1 MKSAW
6 PGLAILLLLPV
17 NSVFA
22 RPPQPQQYHEEDPS
36 NVADAARRARD
47 QKKEQSKS
55 AKVWD
60 NDSIPK
66 TPGAVSV
73 VGQTPAAAEG
83 DESAAGGGAK
93 EAGTK
98 DAAKDATS
106 GAEGADNA
114 AKPANESGS
123 ATPAP
128 AAATEAGGG
137 AASAG
142 AADEKAKG
150 SEASA
155 EVAAIQ
161 SDLAAAKA
169 QLQTVKADLD
179 ILQRK
184 FNLDSQT
191 YYGKPDYAADREG
204 AATIDAEKGQV
215 EAKQQE
221 AADAQMKVDQ
231 LEAKLSNTR

>member
-73 VGQTPAAAEG
+73 VGQAPAAAEG
-83 DESAAGGGAK
+83 DDSAAGAGAK
-93 EAGTK
+93 DAGTK
-98 DAAKDATS
+98 DAAKDATP
-106 GAEGADNA
+106 GAEGADKA

-128 AAATEAGGG
+128 AATSEASGG

-142 AADEKAKG
+142 TADEKAKG
-150 SEASA
+150 GEASA

-215 EAKQQE
+215 DAKQQE
-221 AADAQMKVDQ
+221 VADAQMKVDQ
-231 LEAKLSNTR
+231 LEAKLSNAR

>member
-47 QKKEQSKS
+47 QKKEQSKP

-60 NDSIPK
+60 NDTIPK

-73 VGQTPAAAEG
+73 IGPAPAAAEG
-83 DESAAGGGAK
+83 DDAAAGA
-93 EAGTK
+93 
-98 DAAKDATS
+98 DAKDADASAKAATA

-114 AKPANESGS
+114 GKPANEGASG
-123 ATPAP
+123 TPAP
-128 AAATEAGGG
+128 AATTEAGG
-137 AASAG
+137 AG
-142 AADEKAKG
+142 AATDEKAKSG
-150 SEASA
+150 EASA

-169 QLQTVKADLD
+169 QLQTAKADLD

-191 YYGKPDYAADREG
+191 YYGKPDYAADKEG
-204 AATIDAEKGQV
+204 AATIDAERGQV

-221 AADAQMKVDQ
+221 VADAQMKVDQ
-231 LEAKLSNTR
+231 LEAKLSNAR

>member
-55 AKVWD
+55 TKVWD

-73 VGQTPAAAEG
+73 VGQAPAAAEG
-83 DESAAGGGAK
+83 DDSAAG
-93 EAGTK
+93 AGTK
-98 DAAKDATS
+98 DAAKDATP

-128 AAATEAGGG
+128 AATSEAGGG

-150 SEASA
+150 GEASP

-161 SDLAAAKA
+161 SDIAAAKA
-169 QLQTVKADLD
+169 QLQTAKADLD

-204 AATIDAEKGQV
+204 GATIDAEKGQV
-215 EAKQQE
+215 DAKQQE
-221 AADAQMKVDQ
+221 VADAQMKVDQ
-231 LEAKLSNTR
+231 LEAKLSNAR

>member
-73 VGQTPAAAEG
+73 VGQAPAAAEG
-83 DESAAGGGAK
+83 DDSAAGAGA
-93 EAGTK
+93 K
-98 DAAKDATS
+98 DAAKDATP
-106 GAEGADNA
+106 GAEGADKA

-128 AAATEAGGG
+128 AATSDAGGG

-142 AADEKAKG
+142 ASDEKAKG
-150 SEASA
+150 GEASA

-215 EAKQQE
+215 DAKQQE
-221 AADAQMKVDQ
+221 VADAQMKVDQ
-231 LEAKLSNTR
+231 LEAKLSNAR

>member
-66 TPGAVSV
+66 TPGAVSI

-83 DESAAGGGAK
+83 DDSAAGAGA
-93 EAGTK
+93 K
-98 DAAKDATS
+98 DAAKDATP
-106 GAEGADNA
+106 GAEGADKA

-128 AAATEAGGG
+128 AATSDAGGG

-142 AADEKAKG
+142 ASDEKAKG
-150 SEASA
+150 GEASA

-204 AATIDAEKGQV
+204 GATIDAEKGQV
-215 EAKQQE
+215 DAKQQE
-221 AADAQMKVDQ
+221 VADAQMKVDQ
-231 LEAKLSNTR
+231 LEAKLSNAR

>member
-22 RPPQPQQYHEEDPS
+22 RPAQPQQYHEEDPS

-55 AKVWD
+55 GKVWD
-60 NDSIPK
+60 NDTIPK
-66 TPGAVSV
+66 TPGGVSV

-83 DESAAGGGAK
+83 DDSAAGAD
-93 EAGTK
+93 AK
-98 DAAKDATS
+98 DAAKKAPAGS
-106 GAEGADNA
+106 EGADNA
-114 AKPANESGS
+114 AKPASESGS
-123 ATPAP
+123 ATAPPAGATETGSAA
-128 AAATEAGGG
+128 AAAT
-137 AASAG
+137 
-142 AADEKAKG
+142 DDRAKG
-150 SEASA
+150 GEVSA

-161 SDLAAAKA
+161 SDLAAAKE
-169 QLQTVKADLD
+169 QLQTAKADLD

-191 YYGKPDYAADREG
+191 YYGKPDYASDREG
-204 AATIDAEKGQV
+204 AAAIDAEKGQV

-221 AADAQMKVDQ
+221 VADAQMKVDQ
-231 LEAKLSNTR
+231 LEAKLSNAR

>member
-47 QKKEQSKS
+47 QKKEQSKP

-60 NDSIPK
+60 NDTIPK

-73 VGQTPAAAEG
+73 IGPAPAAVEG
-83 DESAAGGGAK
+83 DDAAAGA
-93 EAGTK
+93 
-98 DAAKDATS
+98 DAKDADASAKAATA

-114 AKPANESGS
+114 GKPANEGASG
-123 ATPAP
+123 TPAP
-128 AAATEAGGG
+128 AATTEAGGAG
-137 AASAG
+137 A
-142 AADEKAKG
+142 AADEKAKSG
-150 SEASA
+150 EASA

-169 QLQTVKADLD
+169 QLQTAKADLD

-191 YYGKPDYAADREG
+191 YYGKPDYAADKEG
-204 AATIDAEKGQV
+204 AASIDAERGQV

-221 AADAQMKVDQ
+221 VADAQMKVDQ
-231 LEAKLSNTR
+231 LEAKLSNAR